1 MYTIQKTQAFED
13 TLRINGENS
22 ETLDLHIRMNTS
34 PQLVKEYRGLQIQLI
49 DAQKKLKEQPGSDA
63 ALSEIGEATIRMI
76 ALLFGEDNTR
86 KMQEFYGGDY
96 VTMFTDIFPYIQNVI
111 APKIQEMAKERKA
124 QFKRRFK

>member
-13 TLRINGENS
+13 TLRINGENG

>member
-13 TLRINGENS
+13 TLRINGENG

-49 DAQKKLKEQPGSDA
+49 DAQKKLKEQPGNDA
-63 ALSEIGEATIRMI
+63 ALSEIGEATIQMI

-86 KMQEFYGGDY
+86 KMQEFYDGDY

>member
-96 VTMFTDIFPYIQNVI
+96 VTMVTDIFPYIQNVI

>member
-1 MYTIQKTQAFED
+1 MYTIQKTQALED
-13 TLRINGENS
+13 TLRINGENG

-49 DAQKKLKEQPGSDA
+49 DAQKKLKEQPGNDA
-63 ALSEIGEATIRMI
+63 TLSGIGEATIRMI
-76 ALLFGEDNTR
+76 ALLLGEDNTR

>member
-13 TLRINGENS
+13 TLRINGENG
-22 ETLDLHIRMNTS
+22 ETLGLHIRMNTS

-49 DAQKKLKEQPGSDA
+49 DAQKKLKEQPGNDA

-111 APKIQEMAKERKA
+111 APKIQEMAKERNA

>member
-13 TLRINGENS
+13 TLRINGENGK
-22 ETLDLHIRMNTS
+22 TLDLHIRMNTS

-49 DAQKKLKEQPGSDA
+49 DAQKKLKEQPGNDA

>member
-13 TLRINGENS
+13 TLRINGENG

-49 DAQKKLKEQPGSDA
+49 DAQKKLKEQPGSDV

>member
-13 TLRINGENS
+13 TLRINGENG

-34 PQLVKEYRGLQIQLI
+34 PQLVKDYRGLQIQLI
-49 DAQKKLKEQPGSDA
+49 DAQKKLKEHPGNDA

-76 ALLFGEDNTR
+76 ALLFGEDTTR
-86 KMQEFYGGDY
+86 KLQEFYGGDY